1 MLSHLRWRCSY
12 GGGEAHRRASLRS
25 PAHAP
30 RSFQT
35 RHQVR
40 TPSEFLVT
48 NWMVRVLTLCRPEE
62 AHFRSLHCVQVAIDP
77 PRSWIF
83 AEIEVK

>member
-12 GGGEAHRRASLRS
+12 GGGEGSSVSSPSL
-25 PAHAP
+25 PAPAP

-48 NWMVRVLTLCRPEE
+48 NWMVGVLTLCIPEE
-62 AHFRSLHCVQVAIDP
+62 AHFRSLHCVRVAIDP

-83 AEIEVK
+83 VEIEVK